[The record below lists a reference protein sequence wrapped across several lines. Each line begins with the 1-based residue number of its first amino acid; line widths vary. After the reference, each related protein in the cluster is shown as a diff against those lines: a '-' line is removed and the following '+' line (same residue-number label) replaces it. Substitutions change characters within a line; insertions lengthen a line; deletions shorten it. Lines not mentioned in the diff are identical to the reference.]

1 MSSALEKLKAL
12 AAAKKQQESG
22 NVGSSVQEQ
31 KVAADTAQV
40 ADATP
45 AEVQEVPAPISSVDD
60 PGQQETATSQ
70 AQETQ
75 SIQHEAVV
83 ETPVQVERQSDH
95 PLIMELAEL
104 EQQLNDRVPDFR
116 LTLRNIHQKL
126 RKDPDIVTILSE
138 EEIGLI
144 VTGLATHA
152 NAEIVAPKAAKAAKA
167 AAKKTPIS
175 ADDL

>member
-1 MSSALEKLKAL
+1 MTPLERLKAL
-12 AAAKKQQESG
+12 AAAKKAQEAKDVS
-22 NVGSSVQEQ
+22 Q
-31 KVAADTAQV
+31 T
-40 ADATP
+40 
-45 AEVQEVPAPISSVDD
+45 
-60 PGQQETATSQ
+60 Q
-70 AQETQ
+70 AQETSVDTASKQVPAAVDQ
-75 SIQHEAVV
+75 SAGTSDIQDVSSPTPTAQESKEAEVQPVPSSAGNEVLHET
-83 ETPVQVERQSDH
+83 EPKSEH

-104 EQQLNDRVPDFR
+104 EQQLNDRIPDFR

-126 RKDPDIVTILSE
+126 RQDPDIVTILSE

-152 NAEIVAPKAAKAAKA
+152 NAEIVAPKAAKAARA